1 MAGIRI
7 EGVEK
12 YFGRLRVI
20 HGIDLTIDHGQ
31 FAVILGP
38 SGCGKSTLLRMIAG
52 LERISAGTISIGGI
66 LMNAVAAKDRGCAM
80 VFQDYALYPHMN
92 VRKNMGYGLRL
103 ARVPA
108 GERERRVV
116 EAARMLELEHYLDRK
131 PHELSGGQ
139 RQRVAIGRAIAREPE
154 VFLFDEPLS
163 NLDAKLRMD
172 TRVELRKLH
181 DRLGATSVFV
191 THDQVEA
198 MTLADLLIVMNAGRI
213 EQVGSPQEVYRK
225 PASTF
230 VAGFIGSPP
239 VNLLALE
246 WSVEMRSYSPGNGI
260 SFDLPDVLRLPRPPE
275 NVVLGI
281 RPEDIKLSGKDG
293 FPVTVDYIEDLG
305 AAFTVHGLIGRQRI
319 VLTLASC
326 AQVARGN
333 VVHVRFPASRIHLF
347 DTASGKRLP
356 L

>member
-12 YFGRLRVI
+12 YYGRARVV
-20 HGIDLTIDHGQ
+20 HGIDVTIDDGQ

-66 LMNAVAAKDRGCAM
+66 PMNAVAAKDRGCAM

-116 EAARMLELEHYLDRK
+116 EAARMLELEPYLDRK

-181 DRLGATSVFV
+181 DRLRATSVFV

-239 VNLLALE
+239 VNLLPLE
-246 WSVEMRSYSPGNGI
+246 WSVDMNSYSPGNGI
-260 SFDLPDVLRLPRPPE
+260 SIDLPDALRPLPER
-275 NVVLGI
+275 VVLGI
-281 RPEDIKLSGKDG
+281 RPEDIELVGEG
-293 FPVTVDYIEDLG
+293 RFPVTVDHVEDLG
-305 AAFTVHGLIGRQRI
+305 AVSTVHGLIGGQRI
-319 VLTLASC
+319 VLSLPAG
-326 AQVARGN
+326 AQAAQGAIL
-333 VVHVRFPASRIHLF
+333 HVRFPAERVHLF
-347 DTASGKRLP
+347 DPASGKRLSQ
-356 L
+356 